1 MNYSDPDLQ
10 DRLAADYV
18 AGVLR
23 AGARRRFAG
32 LLREDAALRQRVR
45 DWEERLL
52 PLALALPPQAPPE
65 HVWTAI
71 AARIR
76 SRPESVPPA
85 PPRAPPA
92 RMARLVLVAHA
103 GRRPGRGHGGPG
115 LPGVDAVHPA

>member
-10 DRLAADYV
+10 DRRPRITWPACC
-18 AGVLR
+18 

-103 GRRPGRGHGGPG
+103 GRRPAAAMVVLAFRC
-115 LPGVDAVHPA
+115 

>member
-32 LLREDAALRQRVR
+32 LLREDAGLRQRVR

-52 PLALALPPQAPPE
+52 PLALALPPQARPSMSGPP
-65 HVWTAI
+65 
-71 AARIR
+71 
-76 SRPESVPPA
+76 SRPVSDHGRNPCR
-85 PPRAPPA
+85 PPRRAPA
-92 RMARLVLVAHA
+92 RANGAAGPGGARWAPA
-103 GRRPGRGHGGPG
+103 WRGHGGPG